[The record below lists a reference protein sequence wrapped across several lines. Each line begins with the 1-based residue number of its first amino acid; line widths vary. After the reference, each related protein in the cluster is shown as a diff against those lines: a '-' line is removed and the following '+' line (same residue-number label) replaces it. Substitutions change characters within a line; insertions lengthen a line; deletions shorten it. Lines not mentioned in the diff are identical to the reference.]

1 MSAINDL
8 KEIINSQKTIRTS
21 RLDKYVK
28 EIEAMYIQQAKKI
41 RKQRINLDILN
52 KKVNRLSTVSYTHL
66 TLPTMAVV

>member
-1 MSAINDL
+1 MSAIDDL
-8 KEIINSQKTIRTS
+8 KEIVNSQKTIRTS

-52 KKVNRLSTVSYTHL
+52 KKVNRLSK
-66 TLPTMAVV
+66 